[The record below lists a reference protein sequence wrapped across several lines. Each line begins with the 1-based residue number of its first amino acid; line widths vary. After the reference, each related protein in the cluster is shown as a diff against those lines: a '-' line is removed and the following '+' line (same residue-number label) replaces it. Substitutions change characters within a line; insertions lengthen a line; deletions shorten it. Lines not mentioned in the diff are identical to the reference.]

1 MYRHGGN
8 MTALFLSADEVSD
21 LTGYKLPAKQAEWLA
36 DRRYLHE
43 LDANGR
49 PKVLRSHLMARLGG
63 AELSEPEPQLRLG

>member
-1 MYRHGGN
+1 

-36 DRRYLHE
+36 ERRYLHE

-49 PKVLRSHLMARLGG
+49 PKVLRSHLLARLGG
-63 AELSEPEPQLRLG
+63 TDLSEPEPQLRLG